1 MLSLRYEINVYFYL
15 LIAIIVTFTIIDTL
29 NMKSFAAFGSV
40 GIHAKSIK
48 TQHIRFAFKLF
59 IMNMLLPSIL

>member
-40 GIHAKSIK
+40 GMFLDSTI
-48 TQHIRFAFKLF
+48 
-59 IMNMLLPSIL
+59 

>member
-40 GIHAKSIK
+40 GIGGGEDSRVFLDSTI
-48 TQHIRFAFKLF
+48 
-59 IMNMLLPSIL
+59 